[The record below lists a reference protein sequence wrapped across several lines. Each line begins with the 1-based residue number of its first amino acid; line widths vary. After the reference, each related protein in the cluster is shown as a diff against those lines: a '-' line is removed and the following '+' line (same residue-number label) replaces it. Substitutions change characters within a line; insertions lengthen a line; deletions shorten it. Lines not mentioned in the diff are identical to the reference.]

1 MVRLNSLVPRLSVAE
16 VPHSSLKSVDKTVE
30 TQLLSPADL
39 YQGPELR
46 VSTWGVLSAQSA
58 YSVRRAG
65 QIVEPN
71 KKLGE
76 KVRWFAY
83 KSDVT
88 EALQSPWHEA
98 CVAETTPF

>member
-1 MVRLNSLVPRLSVAE
+1 M
-16 VPHSSLKSVDKTVE
+16 PHSSLKSVDKTVE
-30 TQLLSPADL
+30 TQLLSPVDL

-76 KVRWFAY
+76 KVSAY

-88 EALQSPWHEA
+88 EALQSLWHEA
-98 CVAETTPF
+98 CVAETTSF